1 MMHDFTSELRGAAR
15 PPVEKGETSFHK
27 REQSPPFRPPKR
39 KKTGEPC
46 TKPRQLWKTSRR
58 EPPRSDSVPCQ
69 NDPNPCRTDPAPC
82 AAPLP
87 APAAEGLRL
96 AARPLLI
103 S

>member
-15 PPVEKGETSFHK
+15 PPVEKGGPSFHK
-27 REQSPPFRPPKR
+27 RRQSPPFRPPKR